1 MGPPI
6 SIITP
11 SYNQGQFIERTIQ
24 SVLSQNV
31 PGLEYVVV
39 DGGSTDETL
48 DILRRHE
55 QQLRWTSEK
64 DRGHS
69 HAINKGICRTTGP
82 IVGWLNSDDIYYPNA
97 LRTVLDYFE
106 AQPEVE
112 VVYGD
117 ANHIDEHDAFI
128 EHYPTQDWDFRRLA
142 DICFISQPAT
152 FVRRSVFER
161 HGLLDEA
168 LRYSMDYDL
177 WLRLG
182 VKGVRFAHLPRVLAA
197 TRLHADA
204 FTVSRKVE
212 VHASINDVTRH
223 NLGRTPDRWLLN
235 YAHAVTERRDGPRS
249 IPRLAAVAVWAALRW
264 NRRVSPEMLA
274 TLTRWLVAEAI
285 RPLRRR
291 RRPA

>member
-1 MGPPI
+1 MLPTI

-11 SYNQGQFIERTIQ
+11 SYNQGRFIERTVQ
-24 SVLSQNV
+24 SVVTQAV
-31 PGLEYVVV
+31 PGLEYVVM

-48 DILRRHE
+48 EILRRYE
-55 QQLRWTSEK
+55 QHLRWTSEK

-82 IVGWLNSDDIYYPNA
+82 IIGWLNSDDIYYPDA
-97 LRTVLDYFE
+97 LQTVLAYFD
-106 AQPEVE
+106 AHRDVE

-117 ANHIDEHDAFI
+117 AHHIDEHDSFI
-128 EHYPTQDWDFRRLA
+128 EDYPTQDWDFRRLA

-161 HGLLDEA
+161 HGLLDEG

-182 VKGVRFAHLPRVLAA
+182 VRGVRFAHLPRVLAA

-204 FTVSRKVE
+204 FTIAHKVR
-212 VHASINDVTRH
+212 VHASINDITRRH
-223 NLGRTPDRWLLN
+223 LGRTPDRWLLN
-235 YAHAVTERRDGPRS
+235 YAHAVTEQGDAPRS
-249 IPRLAAVAVWAALRW
+249 IPRLVAVAVWAALRW
-264 NRRVSPEMLA
+264 NRRISADMLA
-274 TLTRWLVAEAI
+274 TLARWLVADAL

-291 RRPA
+291 RRPV